1 MGQLYR
7 AARSV
12 SDSRLGFRLEVGFGE
27 ESTIAESVT
36 VLFRWRWGRCHPCD
50 HHPAPMRTMLAL
62 VVVVVQEES
71 CELYQRLSCGV
82 TRGEREV
89 VMIG

>member
-7 AARSV
+7 AASAV
-12 SDSRLGFRLEVGFGE
+12 SDSRLGFRLEVGFGD

-50 HHPAPMRTMLAL
+50 HQPAPMRTMLAL
-62 VVVVVQEES
+62 VVLLQEES